1 MHLNGLKTYKSGH
14 FYSIMAGILQIGS
27 IMAHKSQKLA
37 ALSILK
43 QSADPMGLSMLA
55 SRLGSVP
62 LRTLRR
68 WLKAWVEEG
77 VIDRLGEGRATRY
90 RYSKFG
96 ADPTTSFTFLMGLD
110 NDLRRSLLNQLR
122 DLWTHNSTAIE
133 GNTLT
138 LGDTHFVLEEGLTI
152 SGKPL
157 KDHQEVIGHAKAI
170 ELLYR
175 GLSEPLSE
183 SFVFDLHKAIQT
195 ENVTDIYK
203 PVGAWKIET
212 NGTYAI
218 TKEGSQTFIEYALP
232 IYVSKLMS
240 QLIEYV
246 NGIDIER
253 LTVANAHKYYARIH
267 MGIVHIHPFWD
278 GNGRI
283 ARLLANLPLLKA
295 GLPPL
300 VIPQAERRE
309 YIQILANY
317 QIAVGQLDATS
328 GVWPNTKQLKD
339 FEHFCHLI
347 YSTTK
352 ALVEKAF
359 VLQAKRND

>member
-1 MHLNGLKTYKSGH
+1 
-14 FYSIMAGILQIGS
+14 
-27 IMAHKSQKLA
+27 MAHKPQKLA
-37 ALSILK
+37 ALAILK
-43 QSADPMGLSMLA
+43 QAAEPIGLSMLA
-55 SRLGSVP
+55 SRLGSIP
-62 LRTLRR
+62 QRTLRR
-68 WLKAWVEEG
+68 WINAWVEAG
-77 VIDRLGEGRATRY
+77 VIDRLGEGRSTRY
-90 RYSKFG
+90 RYCLVE
-96 ADPTTSFTFLMGLD
+96 ADPTASLTFLVGLD
-110 NDLRRSLLNQLR
+110 NDLRLSLLNQLR

-183 SFVFDLHKAIQT
+183 SFIFDLHKAIQT
-195 ENVTDIYK
+195 EIITDIHK
-203 PVGAWKIET
+203 PVGDWKIET
-212 NGTYAI
+212 NGTYAV

-232 IYVSKLMS
+232 VDVPTLMS
-240 QLIEYV
+240 QLIDYV
-246 NGIDIER
+246 NGIDIET
-253 LTVANAHKYYARIH
+253 LTVTNAHQYYARIH

-283 ARLLANLPLLKA
+283 ARLVANLPLLKA

-300 VIPQAERRE
+300 VIPQAERRV

-317 QIAVGQLDATS
+317 QIVAGQLNATS
-328 GVWPNTKQLKD
+328 GVWPETKQLND
-339 FEHFCHLI
+339 LEHFCHSI

-352 ALVEKAF
+352 ALVEKAH
-359 VLQAKRND
+359 VLQAKRNA

>member
-1 MHLNGLKTYKSGH
+1 
-14 FYSIMAGILQIGS
+14 
-27 IMAHKSQKLA
+27 MAHKPQKLA
-37 ALSILK
+37 ALAILK
-43 QSADPMGLSMLA
+43 RTTDPLGLSILA
-55 SRLGSVP
+55 SRLGSVHQ
-62 LRTLRR
+62 RTLRR
-68 WLKAWVEEG
+68 WLNAWVKAG
-77 VIDRLGEGRATRY
+77 IIDRLGEGRATRY
-90 RYSKFG
+90 RYCVVE
-96 ADPTTSFTFLMGLD
+96 ADPTASLTFLVGLD
-110 NDLRRSLLNQLR
+110 NDLGLSLLNQLR

-183 SFVFDLHKAIQT
+183 SFIFELHKAIQT
-195 ENVTDIYK
+195 ENIIDVFK

-212 NGTYAI
+212 NGTYAV
-218 TKEGSQTFIEYALP
+218 TEEGSQTFIEYALP
-232 IYVSKLMS
+232 LDVPKLMS
-240 QLIEYV
+240 QLIDYI
-246 NGIDIER
+246 NGIDIET
-253 LTVANAHKYYARIH
+253 LTVTNAHQYYARIH

-283 ARLLANLPLLKA
+283 ARLVANLPLLKA

-300 VIPQAERRE
+300 VIPQVERRA

-317 QIAVGQLDATS
+317 QIVAGQLDAIS
-328 GVWPNTKQLKD
+328 RVWPETKQLKNL
-339 FEHFCHLI
+339 EHFCYSA

-352 ALVEKAF
+352 SLVEKAY
-359 VLQAKRND
+359 VLQAKRNA